1 MEGFTSAHGIE
12 IPKEKIAVF
21 CRKHHIN
28 ELSQFGSVLRDDF
41 RPDSDLDFLVSF
53 KKDHIPGLLKL
64 VSMERGLSLLFN
76 GRKIDIRTVNDLS
89 RYFRNEVINKREVVY
104 IET

>member
-1 MEGFTSAHGIE
+1 MSPKIK
-12 IPKEKIAVF
+12 IPNEKIGFF
-21 CRKHHIN
+21 CRKHHIH
-28 ELSQFGSVLRDDF
+28 ELSLFGSVLRDDF
-41 RPDSDLDFLVSF
+41 SEDSDIDFLVSF

-64 VSMERGLSLLFN
+64 VSMERELSLLFK

-89 RYFRNEVINKREVVY
+89 RYFRNEVKNKKEVVY